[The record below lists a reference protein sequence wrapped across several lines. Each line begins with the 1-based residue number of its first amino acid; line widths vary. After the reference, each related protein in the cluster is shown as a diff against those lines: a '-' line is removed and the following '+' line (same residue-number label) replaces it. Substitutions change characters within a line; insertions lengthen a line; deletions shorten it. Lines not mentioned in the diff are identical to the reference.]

1 VLGLGSPIR
10 PRRAVASQIPIFA
23 RRRLGGEN
31 SPTLAQPRPDGGE
44 TERYRAKS
52 AYSGAPDTIRTCD
65 LCLRRQGLLERRAP
79 PQKSSRSIGALFWWL
94 RYSGFSY
101 SRAAKTS
108 IAPHSS
114 RGEAKIFALFSVS
127 IVQIISLTVG
137 PNGRWQGFAAWAVVW
152 TFNVSDAGT
161 RRVFSIEDRMDLGR
175 PEDVGIGRHRSDAR
189 SEPRNPPTGSHGRRS
204 ALRWSQ
210 SANLSKALLG
220 SKCTLCL
227 NGSRQPIDITTN
239 ATALRAHHRHKSLMR
254 KCFRDI
260 STPALL
266 PLCSANPPCF
276 DLARVGPTLCSFGRR
291 IFI

>member
-1 VLGLGSPIR
+1 
-10 PRRAVASQIPIFA
+10 
-23 RRRLGGEN
+23 
-31 SPTLAQPRPDGGE
+31 
-44 TERYRAKS
+44 
-52 AYSGAPDTIRTCD
+52 
-65 LCLRRQGLLERRAP
+65 
-79 PQKSSRSIGALFWWL
+79 
-94 RYSGFSY
+94 
-101 SRAAKTS
+101 
-108 IAPHSS
+108 
-114 RGEAKIFALFSVS
+114 
-127 IVQIISLTVG
+127 VG